1 MARNIPWVL
10 MICWFIG
17 ACAKQPG
24 PSPEF
29 ARAQTQWIDLY
40 KAKHGQAYT
49 DPSVEAILALLS
61 KVDSQSIDK
70 DRALQLQK
78 EIESGQSQAKEQQR
92 QKEEQARAVQA
103 LTHNLVSTV
112 QKSEP
117 KGVEE
122 PLVEE
127 SSSATNQTKEANSQQ
142 LSLGMEK
149 NQFERDFSRCFEYK
163 HPSLVGG
170 RTGGEVWGLKDLSIC
185 RELHEGFVQDSV
197 LIMDSK
203 VVAIRPSEELAPKT
217 FVVVDG
223 QLVPS
228 DEREGAGGAK
238 KVP

>member
-1 MARNIPWVL
+1 MW
-10 MICWFIG
+10 

-40 KAKHGQAYT
+40 KAKHGRAYT
-49 DPSVEAILALLS
+49 DPAVETILALLS
-61 KVDSQSIDK
+61 KVDPQSIDK

-78 EIESGQSQAKEQQR
+78 EIESGQSQAKDQQK

-103 LTHNLVSTV
+103 LTQNLVSTV
-112 QKSEP
+112 QKSGPE
-117 KGVEE
+117 KAEA

-127 SSSATNQTKEANSQQ
+127 SSPAETNQTKEADSRQP
-142 LSLGMEK
+142 SMGMEK

-185 RELHEGFVQDSV
+185 RELHEGFVQNSV

-203 VVAIRPSEELAPKT
+203 VVAIRSSEELAPKT
-217 FVVVDG
+217 FVVIDG

-228 DEREGAGGAK
+228 EEAGRGIKRGNDGAK